1 MSKKNSRTTNSI
13 YNFISSV
20 GGQFIAILMQFVV
33 RSVFINTLGKS
44 YLGISGLFSNILSM
58 LALAE
63 FGVGNAILYKLYD
76 PLAKEDHHRITV
88 LMKFY
93 KKVYLLIGLVVGV
106 MGVVLIPF
114 LPAMINDYDKLLA
127 LNIKPVLVFLLYLLN
142 SVSSYLFFAYKS
154 AIVKADQKE
163 YVLNIVSYAFTI
175 GTGIGEIILLVVF
188 SNFELY
194 VAVKIFSVIIQ
205 NIVCAKIADRKYPFI
220 NEKIDEK
227 LDFKEIKNLVK
238 DCAALFLYRLNI
250 VVQKATDNLM
260 ISFFLGIEMVGM
272 YSNYY
277 MFYTTVDKLMGKVFN
292 SVAHSL
298 GNLHTGDDI
307 EHQYKI
313 HEAVFLVTAI
323 LGGTAGVG
331 IAVVSN
337 DFIKAWVGEDWMFS
351 TAFAVLLGI
360 EVFTLAFRQAL
371 SKYRSSMGLFRQAQY
386 RPLAGMIINLILS
399 WILVQR
405 WGINGVLAG
414 TVIAEWSTM
423 IWFDPLVVHKYGFK
437 KQFSVF
443 RYYRKFAKYVV
454 TAVAIGAIDMQ
465 ICSLISLQNA
475 WINVIAEAI
484 VCGITTPV
492 AIFLVSCRTTEG
504 RYVYKLGMNYVNK
517 IAKKVKKGRK

>member
-13 YNFISSV
+13 YNFITSV

-76 PLAKEDHHRITV
+76 PLAKEDHQRIAV

-93 KKVYLLIGLVVGV
+93 KKVYMLIGLAVAC
-106 MGVVLIPF
+106 MGIVLIPF
-114 LPAMINDYDKLLA
+114 LPSMINDYDKLLA

-175 GTGIGEIILLVVF
+175 GTGVGEIILLVVF

-194 VAVKIFSVIIQ
+194 VAVKIVSVIVQ
-205 NIVCAKIADRKYPFI
+205 NIICARIADRKYPFI
-220 NEKIDEK
+220 NDKTEDK
-227 LDFKEIKNLVK
+227 LELREIRNIIK
-238 DCAALFLYRLNI
+238 DCGALFLYRLNI

-298 GNLHTGDDI
+298 GNLHTGDNL

-313 HEAVFLVTAI
+313 YEAVFLVTAI

-331 IAVVSN
+331 IAVVAN
-337 DFIKAWVGEDWMFS
+337 DFVKAWVGEEWTFS
-351 TAFAVLLGI
+351 AIFAVLLGV

-371 SKYRSSMGLFRQAQY
+371 SKYRSSMGLFRQAMY
-386 RPLAGMIINLILS
+386 RPLAGIVINLIVS
-399 WILVQR
+399 WFLVQR
-405 WGINGVLAG
+405 WGICGVLAG

-423 IWFDPLVVHKYGFK
+423 VWYDPLVIHKCGFK
-437 KQFSVF
+437 NEFSVF
-443 RYYRKFAKYVV
+443 RYYRKFAKYVI
-454 TAVAIGAIDMQ
+454 TAVIITLIDIK
-465 ICSLISLQNA
+465 ICSLLTVSNP
-475 WINVIAEAI
+475 WVKVITEAVI
-484 VCGITTPV
+484 CGVTVPTIM
-492 AIFLVSCRTTEG
+492 FLTACRTTEG
-504 RYVYKLGMNYVNK
+504 QYIYKLGINYVNK
-517 IAKKVKKGRK
+517 IVKKAKRGR